1 MADRL
6 ILLNTNEILPPT
18 DNPRKIYDE
27 SELLALSDS
36 IKRNGLL
43 QPLVVRKTEKGFSLV
58 VGSRRLAALQ
68 ILGVTEAPCM
78 VVKSN
83 NLESA
88 AIGIIENLHRK
99 ELNPFEEAEALERL
113 IKTYGLSHT
122 EIANM
127 LSMATST
134 LSNKLR
140 LLSLSPEIREILLK
154 HNLTERHARAL
165 LTVDSADR
173 LKVLNIIITKR
184 LNVKKT
190 EALIK
195 KLQRTEQKTVG
206 VIKDYKLFTNSF
218 LNLVATMR
226 KNGINA
232 KTAKTETDE
241 FIEYTVRIKKVKA
254 T

>member
-6 ILLNTNEILPPT
+6 ILLRTNEILPPT

-68 ILGVTEAPCM
+68 ILGIKEAPCLII
-78 VVKSN
+78 KSN

-88 AIGIIENLHRK
+88 ALGLIENLHRK

-113 IKTYGLSHT
+113 IKIYGLSHT

-140 LLSLSPEIREILLK
+140 LLALSPEIREILLK

-165 LTVDSADR
+165 LTVDNADR
-173 LKVLNIIITKR
+173 LKVLNIIVTKK

-195 KLQRTEQKTVG
+195 RLQKKEQKTVG